1 MKALLDKDGLD
12 RNPHNMKNGW
22 YYENKGG
29 LEVYVR
35 HSQMEG
41 AVMARGII
49 PWRSIKASL
58 KRKDISDLLKKNKSH
73 LQWDDDPLNKKR
85 KK

>member
-29 LEVYVR
+29 LEVYCPSFSNGGGSYGQR
-35 HSQMEG
+35 NYSLAFNQ
-41 AVMARGII
+41 GIT
-49 PWRSIKASL
+49 KT
-58 KRKDISDLLKKNKSH
+58 KRYI
-73 LQWDDDPLNKKR
+73 
-85 KK
+85 